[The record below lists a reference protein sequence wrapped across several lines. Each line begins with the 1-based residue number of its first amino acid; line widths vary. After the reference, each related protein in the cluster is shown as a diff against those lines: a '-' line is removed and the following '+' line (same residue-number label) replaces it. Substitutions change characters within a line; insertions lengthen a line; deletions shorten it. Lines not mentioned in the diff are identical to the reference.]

1 MSLALMELEDRFDRE
16 ALLRLLAVEGSAAFE
31 GWSDGAPWR
40 VYLPWPEEL
49 RTLPWDRARDWQ
61 PFVADLTPSRVDGER
76 PASPIA
82 TGWIGF
88 VSYEAGA
95 LTLDAPP
102 RADQPMEPAAWFARH
117 ASGIALDPDGRA
129 RLYADESEIEENR
142 RSLATLSRRPLEAS
156 HSGKVPPVDSMPGD
170 AFPSAVGMI
179 RDMIAAGDVYQVN
192 LTRSYTAH
200 VAIAPSDLYLRLTR
214 DEPPRCAALLRGDSW
229 AIASA
234 SPEVLLRFDAHSGR
248 AESRPIK
255 GTVRRDGEDAREIA
269 WLLASAKDDSEHLM
283 IVDLVRNDLGTI
295 APPGGVSV
303 ARYKR
308 VLEMPYVYHLE
319 STVRATGL
327 HDRSVAEVLGAL
339 FPGGSIT
346 GAPKRAAVHA
356 IRELEPVPRG
366 VYTGAIGFIDDR
378 GLAEFSVAI
387 RTAVV
392 GPDLVRYHA
401 GGGIVWDSSP
411 EAEDA
416 ESQAKAIPFLR
427 AIGAAP

>member
-1 MSLALMELEDRFDRE
+1 MSLAVIGLEGRYDRE
-16 ALLRLLAVEGSAAFE
+16 ALLRLLAVEGAAAFE

-40 VYLPWPEEL
+40 VYLPWPEEV
-49 RTLPWDRARDWQ
+49 RTLAWDRARDWQ
-61 PFVADLTPSRVDGER
+61 SFVADLTPAPVDGAR

-82 TGWIGF
+82 TGWLGF

-102 RADQPMEPAAWFARH
+102 RADVPIEPAAWFARH
-117 ASGIALDPDGRA
+117 ASGVALDPDGRA
-129 RLYADESEIEENR
+129 FLYAGESELEAKL
-142 RSLATLSRRPLEAS
+142 RSLERLSRREPDQS
-156 HSGKVPPVDSMPGD
+156 HSGAVIPVDSMPDG
-170 AFPSAVGMI
+170 AFSSAVDTIREMI
-179 RDMIAAGDVYQVN
+179 GAGDVYQVN

-200 VAIAPSDLYLRLTR
+200 AAIAPPDLYLRLTR
-214 DEPPRCAALLRGDSW
+214 DEPPRCAALLRGHSW

-295 APPGGVSV
+295 APPGSVSV
-303 ARYKR
+303 ARYKS

-327 HDRSVAEVLGAL
+327 NDRSVAEVLGAL

-392 GPDLVRYHA
+392 GPDFVRYHA

-411 EAEDA
+411 AAEDA
-416 ESQAKAIPFLR
+416 ESHAKAIPFLR
-427 AIGAAP
+427 AIGGAP